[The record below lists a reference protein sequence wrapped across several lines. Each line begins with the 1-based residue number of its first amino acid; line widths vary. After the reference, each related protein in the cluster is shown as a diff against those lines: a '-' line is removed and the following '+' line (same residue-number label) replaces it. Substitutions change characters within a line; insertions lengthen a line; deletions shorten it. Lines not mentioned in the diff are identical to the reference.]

1 MKDWFYHKWLL
12 IKHFREIIMV
22 VKVLSRGG
30 MYSFRDTSDAFVEL
44 AVLDE
49 ERVYQEYK
57 DNVPEV
63 IVAMLQDAK
72 WEKELRIRRGD
83 WSL

>member
-1 MKDWFYHKWLL
+1 MKDCFYHTWLL
-12 IKHFREIIMV
+12 IKHFREIMMV

-44 AVLDE
+44 VLLDE

-63 IVAMLQDAK
+63 IVAILQDAK